1 MMKNTMVTAS
11 ALLLVLMVASCGGE
25 AVPPADTAQIVGL
38 IQQDA
43 QAIADN
49 PNITNELALIDIA
62 DRTNL
67 DPNRGGM
74 FDDPQMSTNQR
85 MVAQAPAEEMVNT
98 PPAQPMTPTIDPPM
112 AEPMMNDP
120 MMEEPMMM
128 TPPAPV
134 PARRRATPRPVTAP
148 SMNTWIAVGND
159 RSGQRV
165 SPRNT
170 KKITV
175 VLQNRTATYAD
186 VSLYAVPAG
195 SARPIMNTRTL
206 IGFARNFDVI
216 NGQAQFTRYWNAA
229 NTGGTFLTR
238 GAYNV
243 YMAYSYKDRNGR
255 VVASGGRYW
264 GGTTPII
271 IRVD

>member
-1 MMKNTMVTAS
+1 MIKNTMVTAS

-43 QAIADN
+43 QAVADN

-62 DRTNL
+62 GGTNP
-67 DPNRGGM
+67 DPTRGGM
-74 FDDPQMSTNQR
+74 FDNAQAPTNQR
-85 MVAQAPAEEMVNT
+85 MVAQAQQDMPPA
-98 PPAQPMTPTIDPPM
+98 PPAQAMATPVIQPPM
-112 AEPMMNDP
+112 PEPMINDP
-120 MMEEPMMM
+120 MMEAPKPMA
-128 TPPAPV
+128 PAPAKRR
-134 PARRRATPRPVTAP
+134 PAPAPRPVASTTVG
-148 SMNTWIAVGND
+148 TWIAVGND
-159 RSGQRV
+159 RAGQRV
-165 SPRNT
+165 SPRAT

-175 VLQNRTATYAD
+175 VLQNRSAAYAD

-195 SARPIMNTRTL
+195 SARPVMNTRTL
-206 IGFARNFDVI
+206 IGFARNFDII

-229 NTGGTFLTR
+229 NTRGTFLTR

-243 YMAYSYKDRNGR
+243 YMAYSYKNRNGR

-264 GGTTPII
+264 GGATPIV

>member
-1 MMKNTMVTAS
+1 MIKNTMVTAS

-43 QAIADN
+43 QAVADN

-62 DRTNL
+62 GGTNP
-67 DPNRGGM
+67 DPTRGGM
-74 FDDPQMSTNQR
+74 FDNTQVATNQR
-85 MVAQAPAEEMVNT
+85 MVAQVQAQDM
-98 PPAQPMTPTIDPPM
+98 PPAQPTVTPVVQPPM
-112 AEPMMNDP
+112 PEPMMNDP
-120 MMEEPMMM
+120 MMEAPQPMAP
-128 TPPAPV
+128 TPA
-134 PARRRATPRPVTAP
+134 PARRRTTPRPVASPTTG
-148 SMNTWIAVGND
+148 TWIAVGND
-159 RSGQRV
+159 RAGQRV
-165 SPRNT
+165 SPRAT

-175 VLQNRTATYAD
+175 VLQNRTASYAD

-206 IGFARNFDVI
+206 VGFARNFDII
-216 NGQAQFTRYWNAA
+216 NGQAQFTRYWNAS
-229 NTGGTFLTR
+229 NTRGAFLTR
-238 GAYNV
+238 GAYNI

-264 GGTTPII
+264 GGTTPIA